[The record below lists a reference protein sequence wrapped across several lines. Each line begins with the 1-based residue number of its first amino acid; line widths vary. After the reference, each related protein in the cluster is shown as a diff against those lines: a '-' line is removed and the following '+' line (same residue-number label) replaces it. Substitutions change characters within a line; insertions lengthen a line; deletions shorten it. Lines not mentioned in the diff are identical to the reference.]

1 MPMQTRTFVALRA
14 RACRVAADLRVRSR
28 REEGVAL
35 VIALMAMT
43 LMLALGISLV
53 MTTMTEGKI
62 AANYR
67 DGTEALYAA
76 DAAVERVMQ
85 DILTV
90 ADWNAMLDP
99 ANKLAKSA
107 FIDGL
112 EGEKTLPG
120 GGVLDLARATNVLN
134 CGNPDA
140 CSDEALNTVTPERPW
155 GLNNPRWK
163 LYAHGPL
170 SDLLPTASIDSRM
183 YVVVWVADD
192 PSETDNLP
200 SKDGEPTA
208 NCVDDVKTPANECL
222 NPGRGVIAMLAHA
235 YGPNGVQRAIEVT
248 LAKTDTTEIERGY
261 TGQRGQDEQNRR
273 ARKAAVQTPGKALT
287 RTTLSTGA

>member
-1 MPMQTRTFVALRA
+1 VTNFS
-14 RACRVAADLRVRSR
+14 SR
-28 REEGVAL
+28 RDRPEPFARRPLAARVGDEQGIAL
-35 VIALMAMT
+35 IVSLMAMM
-43 LMLALGISLV
+43 LMMALGVSLV

-62 AANYR
+62 ASNYR

-90 ADWNAMLDP
+90 PDWNTMIDP
-99 ANKLAKSA
+99 ANKIAKSA
-107 FIDGL
+107 FIDGD
-112 EGEKTLPG
+112 EEWR
-120 GGVLDLARATNVLN
+120 DLADGTRFNLRQATNLLN
-134 CGNPDA
+134 CGSIDDCA
-140 CSDEALNTVTPERPW
+140 VAQMTAVTPDRPW
-155 GLNNPRWK
+155 GLNNPQWK

-170 SDLLPTASIDSRM
+170 SDMLPTESINSDM

-192 PSETDNLP
+192 PSESDNLP
-200 SKDGEPTA
+200 LKDGEPTPD
-208 NCVDDVKTPANECL
+208 CTPPVNDPNACI
-222 NPGRGVIAMLAHA
+222 NPGRGVIAMVAHA

-248 LAKTDTTEIERGY
+248 LARTDTTEIERGY

-287 RTTLSTGA
+287 RSAFSTGA